1 MRRRKFKLH
10 AAFLNA
16 TMVSAVDAPVEFE
29 VSIGKI
35 NGLITSDQIHRLG
48 NVALIV
54 CVIFQAIWSS
64 SDIFKT
70 HKHTPVYISPA
81 KDISNCQNS

>member
-29 VSIGKI
+29 VSIGKM
-35 NGLITSDQIHRLG
+35 NRWHTSDQIHRLG
-48 NVALIV
+48 NVAWALIV
-54 CVIFQAIWSS
+54 CVIIQAIWSS

-81 KDISNCQNS
+81 